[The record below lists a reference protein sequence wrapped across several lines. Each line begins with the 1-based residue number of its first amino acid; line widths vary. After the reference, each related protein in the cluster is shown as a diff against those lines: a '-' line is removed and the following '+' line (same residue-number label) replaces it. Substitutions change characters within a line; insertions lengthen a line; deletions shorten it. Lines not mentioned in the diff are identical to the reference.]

1 MQWGDEA
8 AVRERFDRY
17 ATDIRSTRLTATLVF
32 PFSVADTIDFYRLNY
47 GPTLR
52 AFAALSDTGQAAL
65 RRDLESLYDQHNV
78 ATDGTTSIAAE
89 YLEVVAARR

>member
-1 MQWGDEA
+1 MIE
-8 AVRERFDRY
+8 
-17 ATDIRSTRLTATLVF
+17 
-32 PFSVADTIDFYRLNY
+32 FYRANY

-78 ATDGTTSIAAE
+78 ATDGTTNTAAE
-89 YLEVVAARR
+89 YLELVAVRS